1 MTIYFLNDINAFKQ
15 IYQMNALSNINAV
28 LSEIFKIL
36 YFDHESTTMYD
47 ERS

>member
-1 MTIYFLNDINAFKQ
+1 
-15 IYQMNALSNINAV
+15 MNALSDINAA
-28 LSEIFKIL
+28 LNEIFKIL